1 MSGTGS
7 VEARDPPLLR
17 TALPCTGCLCRLRQH
32 RYRWAPPRLG
42 KVSRGAWRRGIP
54 PLLRKKGSDFEV
66 KSAPFE
72 GTPTSQV
79 GRARGRFSAF
89 PPQHLNEGWF
99 RGVQTHARRRLR
111 PRWPLGREKCARGPL
126 DNSRGV
132 GGCVT
137 WRARTAFW
145 FRFRSHM
152 IPTRT

>member
-1 MSGTGS
+1 VAGARSPISSAGEAFFQLFLREPPWSILHGTVRGREGRGLGC
-7 VEARDPPLLR
+7 VALY
-17 TALPCTGCLCRLRQH
+17 TAT
-32 RYRWAPPRLG
+32 
-42 KVSRGAWRRGIP
+42 ST
-54 PLLRKKGSDFEV
+54 KKGVCFEV

-126 DNSRGV
+126 DNSRGA
-132 GGCVT
+132 GRCVA
-137 WRARTAFW
+137 WRDRTAFW
-145 FRFRSHM
+145 FRLRSHM
-152 IPTRT
+152 VPKHT